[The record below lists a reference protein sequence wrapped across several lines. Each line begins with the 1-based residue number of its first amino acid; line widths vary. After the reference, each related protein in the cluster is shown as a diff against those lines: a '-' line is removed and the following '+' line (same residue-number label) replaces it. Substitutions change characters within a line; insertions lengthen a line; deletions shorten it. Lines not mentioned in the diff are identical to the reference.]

1 MIDKLDKIINLIK
14 LCNSNTKCVVRVQDL
29 SDSFEVG
36 KGLRKG
42 DALLP
47 VLFNLALESLI
58 RRMSQQQG
66 MEVNKYYIICQCGY
80 NNHEQYKAKY
90 YE

>member
-1 MIDKLDKIINLIK
+1 M
-14 LCNSNTKCVVRVQDL
+14 VRVQDL

-42 DALLP
+42 DALSP

-58 RRMSQQQG
+58 KRMSQQQQG
-66 MEVNKYYIICQCGY
+66 TEVNKNYIVCQCGY